1 MESEP
6 IDILFELAKD
16 GEIDPWDVD
25 IIKATDV
32 FLERLEEKDLIRS
45 GRAFMY
51 ASILLRMKS
60 EAVIENGKKQENG
73 QHETGRIDNNKENI
87 EKNSE
92 KTGIEA
98 LEKEFEDRLNSYSDN
113 EISSSDITTLND
125 LIQEIK
131 DRESSWKQKRE
142 YKGVETKK
150 SSHTSLPFSIEEPD
164 QARHEEDIEDVI
176 EKVEKRLKKLFID
189 NSNVTLDS
197 LVEDKNK
204 KVTIYVSLLFLA
216 ARGKIRLEQDSLY
229 GELLIKDLSL

>member
-1 MESEP
+1 MKSEP
-6 IDILFELAKD
+6 IDILFELAKE

-25 IIKATDV
+25 IIKATDI

-73 QHETGRIDNNKENI
+73 QHRTETIDNNTDIKE
-87 EKNSE
+87 NSE

-98 LEKEFEDRLNSYSDN
+98 LEKEFEDRLNSSDKGRSN
-113 EISSSDITTLND
+113 KNITTLND

-131 DRESSWKQKRE
+131 DRENSWKQKRE
-142 YKGVETKK
+142 YKKVETKE
-150 SSHTSLPFSIEEPD
+150 SSHNSLPFSIEEPD
-164 QARHEEDIEDVI
+164 QARHEEDIEEVI
-176 EKVEKRLKKLFID
+176 EKVEKKLKKLF
-189 NSNVTLDS
+189 NNKSYVPLDS

-216 ARGKIRLEQDSLY
+216 SRGKIQLEQDRLY
-229 GELLIKDLSL
+229 GELLINNLSL